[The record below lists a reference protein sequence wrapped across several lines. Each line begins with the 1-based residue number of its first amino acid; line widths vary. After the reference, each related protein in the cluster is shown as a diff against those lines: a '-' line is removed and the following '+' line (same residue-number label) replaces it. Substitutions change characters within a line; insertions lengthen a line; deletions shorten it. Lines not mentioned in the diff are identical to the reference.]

1 MTVHR
6 PSPIVFALGGPFAR
20 ADLLALCER
29 LGALLQGGDAAV
41 AVCDVR
47 ALVAP
52 DAVTIDAL
60 ARLQLTA
67 RRAGHEVRLRHASSE
82 LQELL
87 AFIGLNDV
95 LRLEPKGQSE
105 EREQRRRVEEEAELD
120 DPTR

>member
-1 MTVHR
+1 MTAHR
-6 PSPIVFALGGPFAR
+6 PSPIVFTLGGPFAR
-20 ADLLALCER
+20 ADLPTLCER
-29 LGALLQGGDAAV
+29 LGALLHGSDAAV

-47 ALVAP
+47 ALVEP